1 MVKKVFDLERHTEY
15 FSWPSKVME
24 NVWYWDQVDLVPPV
38 IISEL
43 EYVCFLIC
51 KMGII
56 ISPTYEGY

>member
-1 MVKKVFDLERHTEY
+1 
-15 FSWPSKVME
+15 ME
-24 NVWYWDQVDLVPPV
+24 NVWYWDQVDLVLPV

-56 ISPTYEGY
+56 ILPTYEGY